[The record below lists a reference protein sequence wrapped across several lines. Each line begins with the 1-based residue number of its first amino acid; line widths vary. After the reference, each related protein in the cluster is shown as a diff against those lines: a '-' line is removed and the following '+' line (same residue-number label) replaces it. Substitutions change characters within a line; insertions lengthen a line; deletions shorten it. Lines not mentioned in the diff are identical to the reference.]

1 MKPCR
6 QFEIWL
12 ADLNPRSGTEAGK
25 VRPVLVVQTDLL
37 NQIPHPSTLICPL
50 TTSLSHGVG
59 ILRVPIK
66 QGTADLHQDCEI
78 MIDQM
83 SAIDNRRLIRKIGS
97 LPMHL
102 AAQVRENILIVLDLA
117 LSLPNIFKI

>member
-1 MKPCR
+1 MKNCR
-6 QFEIWL
+6 QYEIWL

-25 VRPVLVVQTDLL
+25 VRPVLVLQTDLL

-50 TTSLSHGVG
+50 TTNLTPGVG
-59 ILRVPIK
+59 ILRVPIM
-66 QGTADLHQDCEI
+66 QGAANLHQDCEV

-83 SAIDNRRLIRKIGS
+83 RSIDNRRLIEKIGS
-97 LPMHL
+97 LPIHL

-117 LSLPNIFKI
+117 LSLPDNLKI